1 MAIKNPILTGD
12 EMAVNISGQYAAV
25 RNDGTDIIY
34 VSANPNI
41 VPGADGIMSI
51 PAGASAVISLISNIV
66 YLFGSGKATV
76 VGTDSASNPFKTST
90 TSSGSAVDEQARTAI
105 STHSGNAMIHVTTE
119 EKASWSGKAELS
131 DIPSMLP
138 ADGGTADMLNL
149 PYYSG
154 IDILAFASEC
164 TMGKTTGL
172 RVRNS
177 SSCPTNYGY
186 EADNNDFFY
195 QVFRLHDSAGWI
207 TITGYDIR
215 SNDVFVNT
223 LSDGAWIGWR
233 KINDHGNADT
243 LESHPASDF
252 VLKSDYDVL
261 NDRVTSLENVN
272 R

>member
-1 MAIKNPILTGD
+1 M
-12 EMAVNISGQYAAV
+12 
-25 RNDGTDIIY
+25 
-34 VSANPNI
+34 
-41 VPGADGIMSI
+41 
-51 PAGASAVISLISNIV
+51 
-66 YLFGSGKATV
+66 
-76 VGTDSASNPFKTST
+76 
-90 TSSGSAVDEQARTAI
+90 
-105 STHSGNAMIHVTTE
+105 
-119 EKASWSGKAELS
+119 W
-131 DIPSMLP
+131 
-138 ADGGTADMLNL
+138 LNL
-149 PYYSG
+149 PYYIG

-195 QVFRLHDSAGWI
+195 QVFRLNDSTGWI

-223 LSDGAWIGWR
+223 LSNGAWIGWR

-243 LESHPASDF
+243 LESHPTSDF